1 MILTYTYRT
10 QTLENCTRYTCPHIM
25 FTWIL
30 TIDLGHVLAGQVV
43 GVVRGARIDGRIAH
57 GEELVHPGNW
67 STQNQNKKALKM
79 APIDEVHTFFTLTS
93 LRPLDR

>member
-1 MILTYTYRT
+1 MIL
-10 QTLENCTRYTCPHIM
+10 RYTEPKHWRTALRIPSPIWCLYGL
-25 FTWIL
+25 L

-67 STQNQNKKALKM
+67 STQNKTK
-79 APIDEVHTFFTLTS
+79 
-93 LRPLDR
+93 RR